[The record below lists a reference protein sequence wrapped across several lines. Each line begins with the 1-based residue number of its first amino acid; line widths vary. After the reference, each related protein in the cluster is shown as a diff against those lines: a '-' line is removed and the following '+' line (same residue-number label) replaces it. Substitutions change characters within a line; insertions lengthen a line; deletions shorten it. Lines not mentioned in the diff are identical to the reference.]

1 MRDYR
6 SATSTVDIAGLT
18 SLLQDLFSAHTG
30 ISIRMRLQQQP
41 WPAHF
46 AQVIV
51 LARHAILLAH
61 MPTRT
66 VTNIPDLRY
75 VSAFEIDQAHAGFI
89 PYHTYHVEYTVT
101 ERLKRDGL
109 LYVEHTI

>member
-1 MRDYR
+1 
-6 SATSTVDIAGLT
+6 
-18 SLLQDLFSAHTG
+18 
-30 ISIRMRLQQQP
+30 MRLQQQH
-41 WPAHF
+41 WPDQF

-51 LARHAILLAH
+51 VARHAILLAH

-66 VTNIPDLRY
+66 VTNIPDLRD
-75 VSAFEIDQAHAGFI
+75 VSAFQIDKAHAGFI
-89 PYHTYHVEYTVT
+89 PFHTYYVEYTVP